1 MSYTSWEFAGIIR
14 KGWVIMTL
22 ILSGVLIACLLLA
35 FMAALKGRSHRVT
48 SSGGALSGNPAQG
61 LIKASFMLKKDPDPA
76 TIDPETQAVLKLYP
90 IFRNIPYSPV
100 IEGKW
105 PMSPDAIDKTL
116 KKTIEERIPTPGP
129 IQNSS
134 VRLLNLLKDPESNP
148 SEITSIVS
156 TSPVFS
162 AKILQSV
169 NSAFFSLGR
178 KMTSVGRAITLL
190 GYNNVRSLV
199 LQDAMQGMIPRGP
212 FTTSA
217 RYYRIWVHSAI
228 VSACAGYLGKKIFG
242 LSEYDLATMGLLH
255 DIGKYF
261 FTNLDYVPASH
272 QDLPAI
278 VLEEESYGVNHAV
291 LGSIAA
297 RNWQLSDPIADAV
310 AYHHHPTFL
319 PPESIPEE
327 YARYSFIL
335 CLSDLV
341 GKLLDY
347 SEETKDILPIRD
359 EYFDTWGIKKD
370 LTQLITPVLIKEAH
384 KARFVVESY
393 VNVKPV

>member
-1 MSYTSWEFAGIIR
+1 
-14 KGWVIMTL
+14 MTL
-22 ILSGVLIACLLLA
+22 ILSGVLIACLFLA

-48 SSGGALSGNPAQG
+48 SGGGVSAGPAQG
-61 LIKASFMLKKDPDPA
+61 LIKASFMLKKEPDPA
-76 TIDPETQAVLKLYP
+76 MMDPETEAVLKLYP
-90 IFRNIPYSPV
+90 VLRNIPYSPV
-100 IEGKW
+100 AEGNW
-105 PMSPDAIDKTL
+105 PMSPDAVDKTL
-116 KKTIEERIPTPGP
+116 KKTIQERIPTPGP
-129 IQNSS
+129 IRNSS

-156 TSPVFS
+156 TNPVFS

-169 NSAFFSLGR
+169 NSAFFSLDH

-190 GYNNVRSLV
+190 GYNNVRSLI
-199 LQDAMQGMIPRGP
+199 LQDAMQGMIPRRTFANPAG
-212 FTTSA
+212 
-217 RYYRIWVHSAI
+217 YYRIWVHSAI

-242 LSEYDLATMGLLH
+242 LPEYDLATMGLLH

-261 FTNLDYVPASH
+261 FNILDYVPASH

-278 VLEEESYGVNHAV
+278 VQEEESYGVNHAL

-297 RNWQLSDPIADAV
+297 KNWQLSDPIADAV

-319 PPESIPEE
+319 PPQSIPEE
-327 YARYSFIL
+327 YAKYSFII

-347 SEETKDILPIRD
+347 DQEEKEILPIRD
-359 EYFDTWGIKKD
+359 EYFETWGLKND
-370 LTQLITPVLIKEAH
+370 VARLITPLLIKEAH
-384 KARFVVESY
+384 KARFIVESY